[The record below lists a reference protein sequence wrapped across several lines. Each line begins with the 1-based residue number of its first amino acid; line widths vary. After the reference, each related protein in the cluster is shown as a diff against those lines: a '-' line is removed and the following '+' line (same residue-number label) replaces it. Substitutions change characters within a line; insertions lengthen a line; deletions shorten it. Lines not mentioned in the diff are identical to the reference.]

1 MIWLQALWSRI
12 WPYLALIAAAF
23 AAFFGIRQSGKA
35 AGKDAARREV
45 EQINRKARE
54 AARNVEHET
63 ASMSDDAIT
72 DELMRDW
79 VRNSQKR

>member
-1 MIWLQALWSRI
+1 MIWSRI

-23 AAFFGIRQSGKA
+23 AAFFGIRQ
-35 AGKDAARREV
+35 AGKSAGEEEVRRKV
-45 EQINRKARE
+45 EENNRKARE
-54 AARNVEHET
+54 VARNVEHET

-79 VRNSQKR
+79 VRNGQKR